1 MAQTFGAQRGQT
13 RCNLTPAARS
23 KGGYAS
29 AKKRRQLAVTKLD
42 GMTKLEIAR
51 AYFSR
56 GWHQGVR
63 SARRRLGVAA

>member
-29 AKKRRQLAVTKLD
+29 AKKRRAMAFAQLET
-42 GMTKLEIAR
+42 MTKMEIAR

-56 GWHQGVR
+56 GWKMGVR
-63 SARRRLGVAA
+63 SARRRMGAAA